1 MTGPRDEWLD
11 NRVTEIAERLDTI
24 SEELAELAIETL
36 RAALAD
42 RPAAG
47 RGAAPEKQITQAR
60 RAVEKAAYVLR
71 STVATWSPPSS

>member
-1 MTGPRDEWLD
+1 MTGQRDEWLD
-11 NRVTEIAERLDTI
+11 NRVNEVAERLDAI
-24 SEELAELAIETL
+24 SEELAELAIEIL

-47 RGAAPEKQITQAR
+47 GLPPEKQITQAR

-71 STVATWSPPSS
+71 RVPGDGPALQ